1 MAFLVLDSG
10 GVSALVKPGPTG
22 GQRVLEYKR
31 RGQWPALV
39 PAPVLVEC
47 LTGHA
52 GKDARTNLLLKSC
65 KILDRVP
72 VPIARRAAALR
83 TAAGRG
89 SAVDALVVA
98 FAELHEAAVL
108 TSDTGDLGALADYAT
123 GVLIEPTW

>member
-1 MAFLVLDSG
+1 MPFLVLDSG
-10 GVSALVKPGPTG
+10 GVSALTERTRPAATQLRRY
-22 GQRVLEYKR
+22 QRV
-31 RGQWPALV
+31 GSWPALV

-47 LTGHA
+47 LTGHS

-72 VPIARRAAALR
+72 VPIARRAAGLR

-98 FAELHEAAVL
+98 FAELHQATVL
-108 TSDTGDLGALADYAT
+108 TSDPSDLGALAEHAD
-123 GVLIEPTW
+123 GVLIETTW